1 MSLRAYDMRRR
12 AKIPFEPVRSGH
24 AGIYVCGMTVQD
36 KPHVGHMR
44 TAIAGDN
51 IRRVLEWKGYQVTY
65 VTNFTDIDDRIIAR
79 GNEEGIPFQE
89 VSERNIQA
97 ALHFMDLL
105 NIKPAHHYPRATE
118 HIPEIVDLIG
128 RLIDGGVA
136 YPSGID
142 VYFDGRRYPPYG
154 ALSGRKV
161 DDLRAGVRI
170 EVGESKRDPLDFTLW
185 KGAKP
190 GEPSWPSPWGPGR
203 PGWHI
208 ECSAMAMKY
217 LGNTFDFH
225 GGGQDLLF
233 PHHENEMAQS
243 EAATG
248 KLMVSHW
255 VEAGLL
261 NLQGEKMS
269 KSTRHFFS
277 VEDVTRDFDPQVVRF
292 YLQSTHYRSPLEWN
306 EERLEEAGIAYGRL
320 VEALAKG
327 ERPGRENGAGGG
339 TSTGDTSAPSLLASE
354 IAALET
360 EFTES
365 MEDDFNTAKAHG
377 HLFEMAKAINRA
389 ADSESPASER
399 AAVPAACRKLRALGE
414 VIGLFWGPLRD
425 QEETVP
431 ESVQALV
438 QQREEARLQK
448 NWRRADELRDEILAL
463 GYLLE
468 DSKGGT
474 RARRKP

>member
-12 AKIPFEPVRSGH
+12 AKIPFEPVRPGE

-51 IRRVLEWKGYQVTY
+51 IRRVLQWTGYRVTY

-79 GNEEGIPFQE
+79 GNEEGIPFQQ
-89 VSERNIQA
+89 VSERNINA
-97 ALHFMDLL
+97 FLHFADLL
-105 NIKPAHHYPRATE
+105 NILPADHYPRATE
-118 HIPEIVDLIG
+118 HIPEILDLISK
-128 RLIDGGVA
+128 LIQAGYA
-136 YPSGID
+136 YHAGID
-142 VYFDGRRYPPYG
+142 VYFDVRRYPPYG

-170 EVGESKRDPLDFTLW
+170 EVGEAKRDPLDFTLW

-277 VEDVTRDFDPQVVRF
+277 VEDVTRDFDPQIVRF

-306 EERLEEAGIAYGRL
+306 EERLEEAGIAYTRL

-327 ERPGRENGAGGG
+327 EENGSGA
-339 TSTGDTSAPSLLASE
+339 SANPADSNPDSGKTALARE
-354 IAALET
+354 VATLET

-389 ADSESPASER
+389 ADLDSPAAER
-399 AAVPAACRKLRALGE
+399 AAVPAACRKLRSLGE
-414 VIGLFWGPLRD
+414 VIGLFRGPLRK
-425 QEETVP
+425 EEEAVP

-448 NWRRADELRDEILAL
+448 NWRRADELRDEILAH

-474 RARRKP
+474 RARRKS